1 MAGGIFA
8 NYPFE
13 LNAKCVIFSLIIIGI
28 FFYSPP
34 NMSIAWQLMISFILF
49 IVAYVAMAWY
59 DYQFQCTKLALK
71 KSASGL
77 GITGKFK
84 PEAHTESQ
92 LDRTKMTP
100 EEIRLDYILITLLH
114 LLIISPLLLY
124 IGIRGNQ
131 STQVS
136 IIVLIMVSAFAIIY
150 HGVRLL
156 RAYNDISLGH
166 VIMGA
171 VIIGFSIMKTR
182 PDYFYYALIFTS
194 IYTAL
199 KHGSNLI
206 KISH

>member
-1 MAGGIFA
+1 MAGGIFP

-84 PEAHTESQ
+84 PESHTESQ
-92 LDRTKMTP
+92 LDRSKMTP

-114 LLIISPLLLY
+114 LLIIAPLLLY
-124 IGIRGNQ
+124 IGLRGNQ

-136 IIVLIMVSAFAIIY
+136 IIMLIMVSAFAIIY

-156 RAYNDISLGH
+156 RTYNDISLGH
-166 VIMGA
+166 VIMG
-171 VIIGFSIMKTR
+171 VIIIAFCIMKTR
-182 PDYFYYALIFTS
+182 PDYFYYALVFTS